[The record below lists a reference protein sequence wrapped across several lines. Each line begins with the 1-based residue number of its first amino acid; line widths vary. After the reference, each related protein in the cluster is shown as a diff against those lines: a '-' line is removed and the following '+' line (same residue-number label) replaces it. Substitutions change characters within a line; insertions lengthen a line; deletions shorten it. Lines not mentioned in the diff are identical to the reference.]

1 MCMSTFQMTYFLLSK
16 SIVFERLDAL
26 FWVDCASEDVMHPKL
41 PWEQIFH
48 YMNSVF
54 CVTIIRISIQNIYY
68 TLVVQLGAE
77 FSSSRICRK
86 PKVTLPLAFKA
97 ARA

>member
-1 MCMSTFQMTYFLLSK
+1 MSNFLLSK

-26 FWVDCASEDVMHPKL
+26 FWVDCASENIMHPKL
-41 PWEQIFH
+41 PWEQILH

-54 CVTIIRISIQNIYY
+54 YVTIIRISIQNIYY
-68 TLVVQLGAE
+68 ILVVQLGVE
-77 FSSSRICRK
+77 SPNLRICRK